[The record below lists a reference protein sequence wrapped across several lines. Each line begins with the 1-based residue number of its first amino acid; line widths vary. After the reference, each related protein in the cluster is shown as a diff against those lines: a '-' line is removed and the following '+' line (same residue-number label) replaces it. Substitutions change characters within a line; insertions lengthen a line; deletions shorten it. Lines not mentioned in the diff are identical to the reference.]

1 MFAFSSCRRVLLV
14 LTLMLAPALAQ
25 TSSTLLKGDQA
36 AAYEQLKQ
44 TFQALPPFNSAM
56 SSSALYD
63 SVNPNTYNLANCQDG
78 SEFLAYGTH
87 RDVVLDRLADLALQ
101 IILWSTDLRTL
112 GYPEQVWRP
121 LLSNFEQ
128 AQLRLI
134 QNVGPAATE
143 ASYETIRHPYQT
155 FAPRFAESLNAYRR
169 QNPRL
174 RPIIYESG
182 CGAGEISVHIQ
193 TQPPIG
199 NVDIIPRFFYKLCQ
213 VQKLDA
219 ENPRTCDHWREV
231 GRGAVDEVAGSY
243 FYRIRWPDGAI
254 DRGTLDFSKTEDG
267 GTITLPR
274 QR

>member
-155 FAPRFAESLNAYRR
+155 FAPRLSPPESSAPPHHLRI
-169 QNPRL
+169 RL
-174 RPIIYESG
+174 R
-182 CGAGEISVHIQ
+182 CGRDLRPYPDSTANRKRRHHPEVLLQALPG
-193 TQPPIG
+193 
-199 NVDIIPRFFYKLCQ
+199 
-213 VQKLDA
+213 A
-219 ENPRTCDHWREV
+219 ETR
-231 GRGAVDEVAGSY
+231 RGKPADLRPLA
-243 FYRIRWPDGAI
+243 
-254 DRGTLDFSKTEDG
+254 
-267 GTITLPR
+267 
-274 QR
+274 